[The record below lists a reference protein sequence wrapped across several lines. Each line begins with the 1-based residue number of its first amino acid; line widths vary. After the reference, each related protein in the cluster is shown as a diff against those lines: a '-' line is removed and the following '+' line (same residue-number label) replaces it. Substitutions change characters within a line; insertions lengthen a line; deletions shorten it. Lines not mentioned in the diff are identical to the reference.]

1 MTIESLGWGRLT
13 GHELYYLHRANERVK
28 FNGVTSAREGQ
39 GGEVKAVRRGRILII
54 DDEPAVGR
62 TLHRLLGG
70 DHDVT
75 VLCDGQQALDLI
87 GQGAQFD
94 VVLCDLTMPDL
105 SGIDVYERCRAAR
118 PDLAQRFVFMTGGT
132 FSNTSREFLDSVGN
146 IFIEKPFDLQTI
158 RLIVKE
164 RVDAAGGA

>member
-1 MTIESLGWGRLT
+1 
-13 GHELYYLHRANERVK
+13 VK
-28 FNGVTSAREGQ
+28 FNGAGAHEGQ
-39 GGEVKAVRRGRILII
+39 VGDVKATRRGRILII

-75 VLCDGQQALDLI
+75 VLCDGQQALELI
-87 GQGAQFD
+87 GQGTHFD

-105 SGIDVYERCRAAR
+105 SGIDVYERCRAGR

-146 IFIEKPFDLQTI
+146 CFIEKPFDLQTI
-158 RLIVKE
+158 RLIVKQ
-164 RVDAAGGA
+164 RVDVLATQEA